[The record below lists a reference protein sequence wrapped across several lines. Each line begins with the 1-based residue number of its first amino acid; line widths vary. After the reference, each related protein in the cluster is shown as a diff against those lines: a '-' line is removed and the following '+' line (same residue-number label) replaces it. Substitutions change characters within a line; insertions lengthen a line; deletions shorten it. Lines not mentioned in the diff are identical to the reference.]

1 MSALLDQSVALVR
14 EANTLLSAG
23 QHTQASLKYQESLSL
38 HPENA
43 VALHNLAALQMG
55 ANSRPQRISGLYLCH
70 AAATLLGSDQYM
82 ADYAMALTHLGMGK
96 IALRYLHKMRK
107 RFQQKEALDRLQSG
121 ISSTLGLTKA
131 SLKAVVN
138 RKSVDASFDK
148 LSKLHETGQTTLL
161 IETFHKS
168 LDNPVRDWRIWHLL
182 ANSHR
187 QATEA
192 HQALG
197 AARAA
202 QSLNA
207 NDAKLHVISIEL
219 MTFGGLH
226 YLANACAKKSLT
238 RVGDNPELLA
248 TAAYAAAQDNE
259 PQAALSLYEQ
269 APEASKQDVRFSF
282 AYANALSEADRQAD
296 AAEVALQLAKAH
308 PKDEPVL
315 LGALRILNK
324 PGSGALMKEVFDI
337 LDSHGVEITH
347 PAGHFFRALMHQDL
361 GEHAEALDVVKAHF
375 DANAPQTD
383 EQANFAMVAGKL
395 YDKVKAY
402 DEAFAMYELGNRIH
416 GDLSVRL
423 GRISPTAYPS
433 RVKMLLED
441 LLSKADEGLSEH
453 TVTSPE
459 GAPKVAF
466 MYGFPRSGT
475 TLLDTIFRT
484 HSSIEVLEEQPTIRD
499 TLLDAHFGDAPHQ
512 HGISWTDLL
521 ESFYNTEPEELQRL
535 YLKNLERLH
544 GAPLNS
550 DTLYIDK
557 MPLNTPFARLI
568 KYMFPDSKVI
578 FSVRDPADVVTS
590 CFFQNFLLND
600 GMYHFTSVEKAIA
613 LYDQVMSFWVKA
625 EEILDLDVT
634 YVRYEE
640 LVTDLQGVVQ
650 PVIEHLGL
658 PWEDSLVDFWKTARE
673 REVIRTA
680 SADQVT
686 QKLYTTSKGRWT
698 RYSALNSGALAPL
711 DPWRKHF
718 GYA

>member
-14 EANTLLSAG
+14 DANTLLSAG
-23 QHTQASLKYQESLSL
+23 QHKQASLKYQESLSL
-38 HPENA
+38 QPENA

-55 ANSRPQRISGLYLCH
+55 ADSRPQRISGLYLCH

-96 IALRYLHKMRK
+96 TALRYLHKMRNS
-107 RFQQKEALDRLQSG
+107 FQQKEALDRLLSS
-121 ISSTLGLTKA
+121 IASTLGLTKT
-131 SLKAVVN
+131 SLRAVLN
-138 RKSVDASFDK
+138 RKSAAASFDK
-148 LSKLHETGQTTLL
+148 LNKLYETGQTTLL

-168 LDNPVRDWRIWHLL
+168 LDNPVRDWRIWHVVGRAHKQ
-182 ANSHR
+182 AN
-187 QATEA
+187 EP

-202 QSLNA
+202 QSLNP

-226 YLANACAKKSLT
+226 YLANACAKKSLK

-248 TAAYAAAQDNE
+248 TATYAAAQDDK
-259 PQAALSLYEQ
+259 PQEAISLYES
-269 APEASKQDVRFSF
+269 ASETSQQDVRFIS
-282 AYANALSEADRQAD
+282 AYANALSEAGRQSD
-296 AAEVALQLAKAH
+296 AAEVALQLARAH
-308 PKDEPVL
+308 PNDEPVL

-324 PGSGALMKEVFDI
+324 PGAGSLMREVFDI
-337 LDSHGVEITH
+337 LDSHNVEITH

-361 GEHAEALDVVKAHF
+361 GEHDQALEVVKAHF
-375 DANAPQTD
+375 DPNGPHTE
-383 EQANFAMVAGKL
+383 EQSSFAMVAGKL

-402 DEAFAMYELGNRIH
+402 DEAFAMYELGNRIRA
-416 GDLSVRL
+416 DLSVRL

-433 RVKMLLED
+433 RVKLLRDD
-441 LLSKADEGLSEH
+441 LLSKADESLSGH

-484 HSSIEVLEEQPTIRD
+484 HSGIEVLEEQPTIRD
-499 TLLDAHFGDAPHQ
+499 TLLDAHFGDAPQQ

-521 ESFYNTEPEELQRL
+521 ESFYKTKPEELQRL
-535 YLKNLERLH
+535 YLKNLERLN

-550 DTLYIDK
+550 DTLYVDK

-568 KYMFPDSKVI
+568 KYMFPNSKVI

-590 CFFQNFLLND
+590 CFFQNFVINE
-600 GMYHFTSVEKAIA
+600 GMYHFTSIDKAVAI
-613 LYDQVMSFWVKA
+613 YDQVMSFWVKA

>member
-1 MSALLDQSVALVR
+1 MSALLDQSVALLR

-23 QHTQASLKYQESLSL
+23 QHIQASLKYQESLSL
-38 HPENA
+38 QPENA
-43 VALHNLAALQMG
+43 IALHNLAALQMG
-55 ANSRPQRISGLYLCH
+55 ADSRPQRISGLYLCH

-96 IALRYLHKMRK
+96 TALRYLHKTRNS
-107 RFQQKEALDRLQSG
+107 FQQKEALDRLMSS
-121 ISSTLGLTKA
+121 IASTLGLTKA
-131 SLKAVVN
+131 SLKAVLN
-138 RKSVDASFDK
+138 RKSVGASFDK
-148 LSKLHETGQTTLL
+148 LNKLHETGQATLL
-161 IETFHKS
+161 IETFHKN
-168 LDNPVRDWRIWHLL
+168 LDNPVRDWRIWHLVSN
-182 ANSHR
+182 AHR
-187 QATEA
+187 QSTEA
-192 HQALG
+192 QQALG

-202 QSLNA
+202 QSLNP

-226 YLANACAKKSLT
+226 YLANACAKQSLL
-238 RVGDNPELLA
+238 RISDNPELLA
-248 TAAYAAAQDNE
+248 TAADAAAQDNE
-259 PQAALSLYEQ
+259 PQVAISLYES
-269 APEASKQDVRFSF
+269 ASETSQQDVRFAS
-282 AYANALSEADRQAD
+282 AYANALSEAGRQSD
-296 AAEVALQLAKAH
+296 AAEIAVKLAKAY
-308 PKDEPVL
+308 PNDEPVL

-324 PGSGALMKEVFDI
+324 PGYGAVMRDIYDLMDA
-337 LDSHGVEITH
+337 HGVQVTH
-347 PAGHFFRALMHQDL
+347 PAGHFFRAMMHHDL
-361 GEHAEALDVVKAHF
+361 GEYDQALEVVKAHF
-375 DANAPQTD
+375 DPNGPHTE
-383 EQANFAMVAGKL
+383 EQSSFAMVAGKL

-402 DEAFAMYELGNRIH
+402 DEAFAMYELGNRIRA
-416 GDLSVRL
+416 DLSVRL
-423 GRISPTAYPS
+423 GRISPAAYPS
-433 RVKMLLED
+433 RVKLLRDD
-441 LLSKADEGLSEH
+441 LLSKADESLSEH

-484 HSSIEVLEEQPTIRD
+484 HSGIEVLEEQPTIRD

-512 HGISWTDLL
+512 HGISWPDLL
-521 ESFYNTEPEELQRL
+521 ESFYKTKPEDLQRL
-535 YLKNLERLH
+535 YLKNLERLY
-544 GAPLNS
+544 GASLNS
-550 DTLYIDK
+550 DTLYVDK

-590 CFFQNFLLND
+590 CFFQNFLINE
-600 GMYHFTSVEKAIA
+600 GMYHFTSIDKAVA
-613 LYDQVMSFWVKA
+613 VYDQVMSFWVKA

-658 PWEDSLVDFWKTARE
+658 HWEDSLVDFWKTARE
-673 REVIRTA
+673 REVIRTS

-698 RYSALNSGALAPL
+698 RYSALNSGALTPL